1 MIQVVLFD
9 IDGVL
14 TDGAVYIGPDGE
26 ESKRLSFNDIDAIF
40 ELKRK
45 GIRIGFISGE
55 ENRFTDF
62 VKRRFSP
69 DYFIAGTKDKLAS
82 FRELSEREGFDES
95 SVCFVG
101 DSKKDMELLE
111 HLQQSFAPSDAE
123 EEVKRCATVVT
134 GAQRGCG
141 VICEVAGHVLG
152 GPAKACG
159 PVGKG
164 TVAAGAAGLVRERLE
179 EHGRVMDALLGDN
192 DRLAVIAAV
201 AEVATASLR
210 QGGTLFFCGNGGSAA
225 DSQHIATEMVSSFL
239 LKRRALAA
247 EALSVNT
254 STLTAIGNDT
264 SFDEVF
270 SRQLEARGR
279 KGDVLFAISTSGN
292 SKNITRVLQTARS
305 MGITT
310 IGMTGNNDGCL
321 VRALS
326 DHCISAPSGST
337 PRIQEAHIAIA
348 HIICE
353 IIETNLCG

>member
-26 ESKRLSFNDIDAIF
+26 ETKRISFKDIDAIF

-55 ENRFTDF
+55 NNKFTDF
-62 VKRRFSP
+62 VKKRFSP
-69 DYFIAGTKDKLAS
+69 DYFIAGTKDKLVS
-82 FRELSEREGFDES
+82 FKELSQREGFDES

-111 HLQQSFAPSDAE
+111 HLHHSFAPCDAN
-123 EEVKRCATVVT
+123 EEVKRCAAIVT
-134 GAQRGCG
+134 HAQRGCG
-141 VICEVAGHVLG
+141 VICEVAGYILG
-152 GPAKACG
+152 G
-159 PVGKG
+159 G
-164 TVAAGAAGLVRERLE
+164 TKVDNPAGAETASAGLAGLVRDRLE
-179 EHGRVMDALLGDN
+179 EHGRVMEAILKDD
-192 DRLAVIAAV
+192 DRLAIIAAV
-201 AEVATASLR
+201 AEIATVSLR

-225 DSQHIATEMVSSFL
+225 DSQHITTEMVSSFL
-239 LKRRALAA
+239 LKRKALAA
-247 EALSVNT
+247 EALTVNT
-254 STLTAIGNDT
+254 STLTAIGNDI

-270 SRQLEARGR
+270 SRQLEARGKR
-279 KGDVLFAISTSGN
+279 GDVLFAISTSGN
-292 SKNITRVLQTARS
+292 SRNITRAMETAMS

-310 IGMTGNNDGCL
+310 IGMTGNNDGCR
-321 VRALS
+321 VRSLS
-326 DHCISAPSGST
+326 DHCISVPSAST

-353 IIETNLCG
+353 IIEKNLCG

>member
-1 MIQVVLFD
+1 MIQVVLLD

-26 ESKRLSFNDIDAIF
+26 ETKRISFKDIDAIF
-40 ELKRK
+40 ELKRRGVK
-45 GIRIGFISGE
+45 IGFISGE
-55 ENRFTDF
+55 NNRFTDF
-62 VKRRFSP
+62 VKKRFSP

-82 FRELSEREGFDES
+82 FRELSEREGLDES
-95 SVCFVG
+95 LVCFVG

-111 HLQQSFAPSDAE
+111 YLQQSFAPSDAE

-152 GPAKACG
+152 GPTKACG

-192 DRLAVIAAV
+192 DRLAVIAVV

-270 SRQLEARGR
+270 SRQLEAHGR

-321 VRALS
+321 VRRLS
-326 DHCISAPSGST
+326 DHCISVPSAST